1 MKVSEY
7 KLENEVVITDENI
20 DELSLTDIIGGDLI
34 VGDKFID
41 AIVDGDT
48 EEGGLKTVYLS
59 SSNIGEVEIIND
71 PEFDPLV
78 PIADQKFKIKKY

>member
-7 KLENEVVITDENI
+7 KLENEVVITEENI
-20 DELSLTDIIGGDLI
+20 DELSLTYIIGGDLI